1 MENTNQKKDDSM
13 KPITFA
19 LVGLMIPALASPSF
33 ALTRDEAIR
42 GCSVAAGKY
51 VQYAWGNVE
60 GATYRA
66 CMAKEG
72 HQE

>member
-1 MENTNQKKDDSM
+1 
-13 KPITFA
+13 
-19 LVGLMIPALASPSF
+19 
-33 ALTRDEAIR
+33 LTRDEAIR